1 MRRPLLLV
9 VFFLSGASALVFEIV
24 WTRMAGLVFGATLPA
39 VSTVLAAFMGG
50 MALGGLVFGRTADRA
65 RVPLRLYA
73 GMELAIGALAV
84 AASLALPRLSG
95 LAVHLEETGGVS
107 ASLVRF
113 VAVFLLVLLPTLL
126 MGGTL
131 PVLTRHLT
139 RMGTPVGGSV
149 ASLYAANTLGAVAG
163 CLATDFVLIHHLG
176 MAATVLLAAGVNVL
190 LAAITFTAARGAEPP
205 PPAPASPGVPA
216 VPPVALRAAV
226 LMAGTCALA
235 YEVVWTRLILFFNG
249 SDIYVFSLM
258 LGTYLFGMGV
268 GSALLE
274 RRIDRLRA
282 PVRLLA
288 GLQAGVAAC
297 ALLPLLTVGF
307 LGPLYGGF
315 QAALSGVS
323 GWENLYRLAVSALV
337 VLPPTLLIGM
347 TFPLASRVAA
357 GEGGDTGSEVGSLYF
372 WSTAG
377 SIVGSLLGGFVL
389 LPWLGVQGS
398 LAVLAFLN
406 LSAAALLLV
415 FGGGSRAAA
424 VAGLLAAGVVL
435 ALLPGDLILRHT
447 YGARFGTLLHTGED
461 LYGSLAVVETED
473 QVKDERFRVLVV
485 NGYSMTATN
494 FHARRYMK
502 LLAHLPLLLTRE
514 PTSALVICFGT
525 GQTVGATTLHPGLDR
540 IDVAELS
547 HEIPRLAD
555 YFASVNLEPLKD
567 PRVRLFI
574 TDGRTRVQ
582 ASREQ
587 YDVITAEPPPPHNAG
602 VVNLYTKEFF
612 EGCRRALKPGGVV
625 CQWLPVY
632 EMSPQDVRAVLRAC
646 QDVFPRTYLWS
657 MYHQDLCVLGIKEGG
672 PEVSWADLQRR
683 LGDPSL
689 RQDLAGVGIADPE
702 DLLEGFLVGPEGLKA
717 YTAATPPLQDDRP
730 DMQYGLLTGEIDLG
744 GLYFRRDP
752 PTAAGFSGI
761 PPQAAA
767 RVDRQRTLFY
777 GLTYQVA
784 PQGVEEGLLHLRDL
798 EALLS
803 DPATRP
809 YHAQVLGV
817 TRPVLQAYLAEPA
830 PNVRRIAE
838 VALLVGEPAVA
849 VRALQGASD
858 PYLLALRGLA
868 RQRSGDQAGAADVEA
883 ALASLADPAAR
894 GRAAALAAAL
904 VGSARR

>member
-1 MRRPLLLV
+1 MRRPLLLL

-24 WTRMAGLVFGATLPA
+24 WTRMAGLVFGSTLPA

-50 MALGGLVFGRTADRA
+50 MALGGLAFGRTADRA

-73 GMELAIGALAV
+73 GMELAIGVLAV
-84 AASLALPRLSG
+84 AASLALPRLAG
-95 LAVHLEETGGVS
+95 LAVHLEEAGGVS
-107 ASLVRF
+107 AGLVRF
-113 VAVFLLVLLPTLL
+113 VAVFMLVLLPTLL

-176 MAATVLLAAGVNVL
+176 MTATVLIAAGVNVL
-190 LAAITFTAARGAEPP
+190 LAAVTLAASRGPAP
-205 PPAPASPGVPA
+205 PPAALPAAAAPL

-226 LMAGTCALA
+226 LVAGTCSLA

-249 SDIYVFSLM
+249 SDVYVFSLM
-258 LGTYLFGMGV
+258 LGTYLFGMGL
-268 GSALLE
+268 GSAILE

-288 GLQAGVAAC
+288 LAQAGVAAF
-297 ALLPLLTVGF
+297 ALLPLFTVRF
-307 LGPLYGGF
+307 LGPLYGTF
-315 QAALSGVS
+315 QAGLSGVH

-357 GEGGDTGSEVGSLYF
+357 GEGEDTGAEVGGLYF

-398 LAVLAFLN
+398 LAGLAFLN
-406 LSAAALLLV
+406 LAVAALLLV
-415 FGGGSRAAA
+415 LGGGSRVAA
-424 VAGLLAAGVVL
+424 VAGLVVVAGVLAA
-435 ALLPGDLILRHT
+435 LPRDLILRHT

-502 LLAHLPLLLTRE
+502 LLAHLPLLLTKA

-525 GQTVGATTLHPGLDR
+525 GQTVGAATLHPGLQTL
-540 IDVAELS
+540 DVAELS
-547 HEIPRLAD
+547 PVIPALSGWFKD
-555 YFASVNLEPLKD
+555 VNREPLKD
-567 PRVRLFI
+567 PRLRLFI
-574 TDGRTRVQ
+574 TDGRTHVQ
-582 ASREQ
+582 ASRER

-612 EGCRRALKPGGVV
+612 EGCRQALKPGGVV

-632 EMSPQDVRAVLRAC
+632 EMSPADVKAVIRAC
-646 QDVFPRTYLWS
+646 QEVFPETYLWA
-657 MYHQDLCVLGIKEGG
+657 MYHQDLCVIGVKEGG
-672 PEVSWADLQRR
+672 ADVSWDDLRSR
-683 LGDPSL
+683 LAAPAL
-689 RQDLAGVGIADPE
+689 RQDLAGVGIATPE
-702 DLLEGFLVGPEGLKA
+702 DLLEGFLVGPEGLRT
-717 YTAATPPLQDDRP
+717 YTADTPALRDDKP
-730 DMQYGLLTGEIDLG
+730 DMQYGLLTGEIDIG
-744 GLYFRRDP
+744 GLYFRREP
-752 PTAAGFSGI
+752 PAAAGFSSV
-761 PPQAAA
+761 PAQAAA
-767 RVDRQRTLFY
+767 RIDRVRTLFH

-784 PQGVEEGLLHLRDL
+784 PQGLLESLQQLRDMQ
-798 EALLS
+798 ELLS
-803 DPATRP
+803 DPATRV
-809 YHAQVLGV
+809 YHAQVLGL
-817 TRPVLQAYLAEPA
+817 TRPVLRAFLAEGGQP
-830 PNVRRIAE
+830 RRVAE
-838 VALLVGEPAVA
+838 IALLVGEPDVA
-849 VRALQGASD
+849 ARALQGQTD
-858 PYLLALRGLA
+858 PYLQALRGLA
-868 RQRSGDQAGAADVEA
+868 RGASGAADVEA
-883 ALASLADPAAR
+883 ALATLPDPAAR
-894 GRAAALAAAL
+894 ARGRAL
-904 VGSARR
+904 VDELSRR